1 MKTEHLGKIQ
11 YLLLL
16 DIENILVMLK
26 NKQKKGAVFIL
37 CELFIMPRCA
47 RWCHPSRSMI
57 NHNGIQIK
65 HEESSNVMV
74 CIVKSL
80 VFIPPK

>member
-26 NKQKKGAVFIL
+26 TKQKKQTKKKKGAVFIL
-37 CELFIMPRCA
+37 CESC
-47 RWCHPSRSMI
+47 
-57 NHNGIQIK
+57 
-65 HEESSNVMV
+65 
-74 CIVKSL
+74 SL
-80 VFIPPK
+80 CQDVRVGAIYPDQW

>member
-26 NKQKKGAVFIL
+26 TKQKTNQKKGAVFIL
-37 CELFIMPRCA
+37 CESC
-47 RWCHPSRSMI
+47 
-57 NHNGIQIK
+57 
-65 HEESSNVMV
+65 
-74 CIVKSL
+74 SL
-80 VFIPPK
+80 CQDVRVGAIYPDQW